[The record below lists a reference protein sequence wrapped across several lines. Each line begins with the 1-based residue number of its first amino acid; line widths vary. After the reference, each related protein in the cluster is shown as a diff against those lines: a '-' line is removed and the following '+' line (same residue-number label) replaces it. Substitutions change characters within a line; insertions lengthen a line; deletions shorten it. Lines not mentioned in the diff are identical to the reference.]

1 MESLIEELVSITEDQ
16 TIPRN
21 VRQKIQEAI
30 LSLQNEEVEECL
42 RANKALQELEDLS
55 ENPNI
60 PSYVRP
66 QLWNIVSQL
75 ETI

>member
-1 MESLIEELVSITEDQ
+1 MEDLIEELEMISEDHS
-16 TIPRN
+16 IPRN
-21 VRQKIQEAI
+21 MRLKIQEAI
-30 LSLQNEEVEECL
+30 VSLQNEEVEECL
-42 RANKALQELEDLS
+42 RANKALQELEDVS
-55 ENPNI
+55 DNPNI